1 MYIDI
6 ESVYLYTHVIVYEA
20 VSLCDLYVYY
30 ILKNVHEI
38 YINRHRNLVQL
49 YYFNILIPRIQLH
62 VYG

>member
-6 ESVYLYTHVIVYEA
+6 EYVYLYTHVIVYEA

-38 YINRHRNLVQL
+38 YINRHRNLVSNVS
-49 YYFNILIPRIQLH
+49 F
-62 VYG
+62 